1 MSNFTQLRVYNEA
14 RKNIATI
21 ADICEHTQGFG
32 DLKNQIKRS
41 AISVA
46 SNIAEGSGSGSNKQ
60 FIKFLN
66 IARAS
71 NNELQAQIEILH
83 DLNPGTNSQEISDTI
98 IYVGKMLTKLIKY
111 LNTD

>member
-71 NNELQAQIEILH
+71 NNELLAQIQIIC
-83 DLNPGTNSQEISDTI
+83 DLNPNQNPETVSNSI
-98 IYVGKMLTKLIKY
+98 IYVGKMLSKLIKY
-111 LNTD
+111 LNTA

>member
-1 MSNFTQLRVYNEA
+1 MTNPSELRVFIQA
-14 RKNIATI
+14 RKNILQVAR
-21 ADICEHTQGFG
+21 ICDVAAGFG

-46 SNIAEGSGSGSNKQ
+46 SNIAEGAGSSSRTQ
-60 FIKFLN
+60 FIKFLK

-71 NNELQAQIEILH
+71 NHELHAQLEIIN
-83 DLNPGTNSQEISDTI
+83 DLNPKAGNYETLKSIT
-98 IYVGKMLTKLIKY
+98 YTGKMLTKLIKY

>member
-1 MSNFTQLRVYNEA
+1 MTNPSELRVFIQA
-14 RKNIATI
+14 RKNILQI
-21 ADICEHTQGFG
+21 ASICDVTSGFG

-46 SNIAEGSGSGSNKQ
+46 SNIAEGAGSSSKAQ

-71 NNELQAQIEILH
+71 NHELHAQIEIIN
-83 DLNPGTNSQEISDTI
+83 DLQPKSAIEETLQNIT
-98 IYVGKMLTKLIKY
+98 YVGKMLSKLIKY
-111 LNTD
+111 LNTA